1 MKLKRQII
9 IVSALILILGFSG
22 LAETKAVLG
31 PVHVELN
38 VTGERLGPSRANTV
52 TAFTIYLRLNTYIYF
67 HDWVKIWFPIDEASC
82 DPTDICGEPFE
93 IKGHNESP
101 RFVPN
106 EKYFEKYDNPEEK
119 DVGKLYEVL
128 DEYFIAA
135 NFYDCESC
143 KKIEDSCRIIQDPS
157 GLGCWITGTVLPAL
171 PRDEIKL
178 REYLIDRSIRTNP
191 IMIGNNPCEC
201 DYSPVD
207 RLFCPCIIP
216 KYIQTHKESSVCF
229 ESDATIEAWRQ
240 GYNPVELNV
249 CKSAGVIAPA
259 TPGRYRIRV
268 ATRGEPTPV
277 ESASFVLPCSEIT
290 NFNAKI
296 NPQNTATETK
306 VTLDF
311 DTGEGGALDA
321 GNSLITI
328 IFPEEF
334 TLPLKIKSSDIKV
347 NGVPL
352 KTNPQISQEE
362 NRITIVSS
370 SNVENLGHAT
380 IEFENGAGIISPP
393 KEGKYKFG
401 IYTSSEPEIVEC
413 FVDTHSP
420 NHKLWE
426 DIPGSVRKRILQYEK
441 LPIAGY
447 QFDADKATIN
457 ENEQFQKLYD
467 SILWVTWG
475 TRPEI
480 HQNFSRIPFSWLQPV
495 DVDYLLAYNKKGDE
509 SPMAFLG
516 PDCCHYEP
524 GFSADDHFDPR
535 KAVTYPGF
543 GTIYPYCD
551 VMIKSWR
558 RCSKIQSLTA
568 EIGTDYMMVIV
579 GGDQCA
585 AVGCKSF
592 REERDVYFLFIPSIE
607 LETEYGKT
615 FARFSEIY
623 PVEFKAML
631 PKESSKYTN
640 IAGSIF
646 LFEHNWEEDSFDI
659 SVGSTPGN
667 FDLHS
672 ELSMN
677 IPDWCEWL
685 VYVFHMKR
693 NGR

>member
-1 MKLKRQII
+1 MKLKRRII
-9 IVSALILILGFSG
+9 IVLVLVLVLGFSG
-22 LAETKAVLG
+22 LSQVEAVLG
-31 PVHVELN
+31 PVGVELN

-52 TAFTIYLRLNTYIYF
+52 TAFRIYF
-67 HDWVKIWFPIDEASC
+67 RINQNIEVHDWVKIWFPIQEASN
-82 DPTDICGEPFE
+82 DPNDICGEPLVV
-93 IKGHNESP
+93 KGYDESP

-106 EKYFEKYDNPEEK
+106 EKYFEKYNNPDEK
-119 DVGKLYEVL
+119 KVGKLYEVL
-128 DEYFIAA
+128 DEHESSTKF
-135 NFYDCESC
+135 FGCEPCDES
-143 KKIEDSCRIIQDPS
+143 EDNCRLVEDPS
-157 GLGCWITGTVLPAL
+157 GLGCWIMGMVLPAL
-171 PRDEIKL
+171 PK
-178 REYLIDRSIRTNP
+178 DRSDRKEILARIIYCSDIAIPTCCSECKGYPIITQTCDERTYQIN
-191 IMIGNNPCEC
+191 
-201 DYSPVD
+201 
-207 RLFCPCIIP
+207 
-216 KYIQTHKESSVCF
+216 SSVGV
-229 ESDATIEAWRQ
+229 EAWRQ
-240 GYNPVELNV
+240 GYNPIDFIIA
-249 CKSAGVIAPA
+249 KSAGFITPA
-259 TPGRYRIRV
+259 TPGRYRVRV
-268 ATRGEPTPV
+268 ATEAEPTPV

-290 NFNAKI
+290 NFSAKI

-321 GNSLITI
+321 GNSLVTI

-334 TLPLKIKSSDIKV
+334 VLPSKIKPSDIKV
-347 NGVPL
+347 NGIPL
-352 KTNPQISQEE
+352 KTNPQIIQEE
-362 NRITIVSS
+362 SRITIVSS

-380 IEFENGAGIISPP
+380 VEFESDAGIISPP
-393 KEGKYKFG
+393 EEGEYKFG

-426 DIPGSVRKRILQYEK
+426 DIPGTVRKRILQYEN

-447 QFDADKATIN
+447 QFDVDNATID
-457 ENEQFQKLYD
+457 EREQFQKLYD

-480 HQNFSRIPFSWLQPV
+480 HMDFSRIPFSWLQPV
-495 DVDYLLAYNKKGDE
+495 DAHYLLAYNKKGDE
-509 SPMAFLG
+509 SPTAFLG

-607 LETEYGKT
+607 LDTKYGKT

-646 LFEHNWEEDSFDI
+646 LFEHNWEKDSFDI

-672 ELSMN
+672 ELSMSV
-677 IPDWCEWL
+677 PDWCEWL